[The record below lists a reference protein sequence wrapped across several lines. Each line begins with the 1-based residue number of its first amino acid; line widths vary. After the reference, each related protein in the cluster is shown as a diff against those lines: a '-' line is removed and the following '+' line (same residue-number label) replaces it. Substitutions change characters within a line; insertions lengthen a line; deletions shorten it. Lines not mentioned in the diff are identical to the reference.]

1 MNLSKV
7 QGMPDNSRANESL
20 LLVDDNS
27 TNLQVLYQTLETT
40 GCKLLVAKNGE
51 TALSIAQKAPP
62 DLILLDIMMPG
73 IDGFE
78 VCRRLKADPATAN
91 IPVIFLSA
99 LTDTKDKVQG
109 LQLGAVDYVSKP
121 FQPEEVIARVNT
133 HLTIHRLKREVE
145 EKKDALE
152 DELEVVSVVQRRLLP
167 KNLPE
172 IEGLKLAVHY
182 ETSLYAGGDYY
193 DLVKIAD
200 DQWGFLVADAEGHSA
215 PAAVMMAM
223 TCALFRSYQQAP
235 SEPGELLYFLNEH
248 LCKVADPSFVT
259 ALYVVYDAG
268 RRTLKIA
275 RAGHPLPMIY
285 RSAEKKAIEFNCSG
299 VFPLGIDR
307 YEQVPV
313 TEAQLHPGD
322 RILMYTD
329 GITERFNTDGKTY
342 GEERLLRQLEA
353 GSDLQPQELL
363 TEIMKD
369 VNDFANGRPA
379 DDDQALLLG
388 IVE

>member
-1 MNLSKV
+1 MS
-7 QGMPDNSRANESL
+7 DNRRENEAL
-20 LLVDDNS
+20 LLVDDNP

-51 TALSIAQKAPP
+51 TALSIAQKAAP

-78 VCRRLKADPATAN
+78 VCRRLKNDPATAN

-99 LTDTKDKVQG
+99 LSDTKDKVQG

-121 FQPEEVIARVNT
+121 FQPDEVIARVNT

-145 EKKDALE
+145 KKKDALE
-152 DELEVVSVVQRRLLP
+152 NELKVVSDVQRRLLP

-172 IEGLKLAVHY
+172 IAGLKLAVHY

-193 DLVKIAD
+193 DITRLANN
-200 DQWGFLVADAEGHSA
+200 QWGFLVADAEGHSA

-223 TCALFRSYQQAP
+223 TCALFRSYPEPPA
-235 SEPGELLYFLNEH
+235 EPGKLIFFLNQH
-248 LCKVADPSFVT
+248 LCKVAEPSFVT
-259 ALYVVYDAG
+259 ALYVVYDANHH
-268 RRTLKIA
+268 TLKIA
-275 RAGHPLPMIY
+275 RAGHPPPMIY
-285 RSAEKKAIEFNCSG
+285 RSAEKKAVEVNCSG
-299 VFPLGIDR
+299 VFPLGVDP

-313 TEAQLHPGD
+313 TDVELKPGD

-329 GITERFNTDGKTY
+329 GITERFSSDGETY
-342 GEERLLRQLEA
+342 AEERLLHQLA
-353 GSDLQPQELL
+353 CDGNPRPRELL
-363 TEIMKD
+363 AAIMKD
-369 VNDFANGRPA
+369 VNDFAGERPA

-388 IVE
+388 IVQ

>member
-1 MNLSKV
+1 MSD
-7 QGMPDNSRANESL
+7 DNNENEAL
-20 LLVDDNS
+20 LLVDDNP

-51 TALSIAQKAPP
+51 TALAIAQKASPN
-62 DLILLDIMMPG
+62 LILLDIMMPG

-78 VCRRLKADPATAN
+78 VCRRLKDNPDTAN

-99 LTDTKDKVQG
+99 LTETKDKVQG

-121 FQPEEVIARVNT
+121 FQPDEVIARVNT

-145 EKKDALE
+145 QKKDALE
-152 DELEVVSVVQRRLLP
+152 DELEAASAVQRRLLP
-167 KNLPE
+167 KKLPE
-172 IEGLKLAVHY
+172 IAGLKLAVHY

-193 DLVKIAD
+193 DIAKIAD
-200 DQWGFLVADAEGHSA
+200 NQWGFLVADAEGHSA

-223 TCALFRSYQQAP
+223 TCALFRSYPQPPAD
-235 SEPGELLYFLNEH
+235 PGELLYFLNQH

-259 ALYVVYDAG
+259 ALYVVYDAD
-268 RRTLKIA
+268 RHRLKIA
-275 RAGHPLPMIY
+275 RAGHPPPMIY
-285 RSAEKKAIEFNCSG
+285 RSAEKKAIEYKCGG
-299 VFPLGIDR
+299 VFPLGIDP

-313 TEAQLHPGD
+313 TEAELQPGD

-329 GITERFNTDGKTY
+329 GITERFRIDAETY
-342 GEERLLRQLEA
+342 GEERLLRQLE
-353 GSDLQPQELL
+353 GGGNLQPEELL
-363 TEIMKD
+363 TAIMKD
-369 VNDFANGRPA
+369 VDDFANGRPA

-388 IVE
+388 IVS

>member
-1 MNLSKV
+1 MSDHQKE
-7 QGMPDNSRANESL
+7 NESL
-20 LLVDDNS
+20 LLVDDNP

-51 TALSIAQKAPP
+51 TALSIAQKASP

-78 VCRRLKADPATAN
+78 VCRRLKSDPVTAA

-121 FQPEEVIARVNT
+121 FQPDEVTARVNT

-145 EKKDALE
+145 KKKDALE
-152 DELEVVSVVQRRLLP
+152 DELEIVSDVQCRLLP
-167 KNLPE
+167 KKLPE
-172 IEGLKLAVHY
+172 ITGLKLAVHY

-193 DLVKIAD
+193 DIVKMPD
-200 DQWGFLVADAEGHSA
+200 NQWGFLVADAEGHSA

-223 TCALFRSYQQAP
+223 TCALFRSYPQP
-235 SEPGELLYFLNEH
+235 PTEPGKLLYFLNEH

-259 ALYVVYDAG
+259 ALYIVYDADHQS
-268 RRTLKIA
+268 LKIA
-275 RAGHPLPMIY
+275 RAGHPPPMIC
-285 RSAEKKAIEFNCSG
+285 RSAGQKAVEYNCSG
-299 VFPLGIDR
+299 VFPMGIDP
-307 YEQVPV
+307 YDQVPV
-313 TEAQLHPGD
+313 TEAQLQPGD

-329 GITERFNTDGKTY
+329 GVTERFNTDGKTY
-342 GEERLLRQLEA
+342 GEERLLRQLEVNRQ
-353 GSDLQPQELL
+353 SNPEELL
-363 TEIMKD
+363 AAIMQD
-369 VNDFANGRPA
+369 VDAFANGRPP

-388 IVE
+388 IVQ

>member
-1 MNLSKV
+1 MSDHNKE
-7 QGMPDNSRANESL
+7 NESL
-20 LLVDDNS
+20 LLVDDNP

-51 TALSIAQKAPP
+51 TALSIAQKVSP

-78 VCRRLKADPATAN
+78 VCRRLKADPATAA

-121 FQPEEVIARVNT
+121 FQPDEVIARVNT

-145 EKKDALE
+145 KKKDALE
-152 DELEVVSVVQRRLLP
+152 NELEIVSVVQRRLLP
-167 KNLPE
+167 KKVPE
-172 IEGLKLAVHY
+172 IAGLKLAVHY

-193 DLVKIAD
+193 DIAKMPD
-200 DQWGFLVADAEGHSA
+200 NQWGFLVADAEGHSA

-223 TCALFRSYQQAP
+223 TCALFRSYPQP
-235 SEPGELLYFLNEH
+235 PTEPGGLLYFLNEH
-248 LCKVADPSFVT
+248 LCKVAEPSFVT
-259 ALYVVYDAG
+259 ALYAVYDAV
-268 RRTLKIA
+268 RHTLKIA
-275 RAGHPLPMIY
+275 RAGHPPPMIW
-285 RSAEKKAIEFNCSG
+285 RSAGQKATEYDCSG
-299 VFPLGIDR
+299 VFPMGVDP
-307 YEQVPV
+307 YDQVPPV
-313 TEAQLHPGD
+313 TEAELKPGD

-329 GITERFNTDGKTY
+329 GVTERFNTDGKTY
-342 GEERLLRQLEA
+342 GEERLLRQLEVNRQ
-353 GSDLQPQELL
+353 GNPQELL
-363 TEIMKD
+363 ASIMRD
-369 VNDFANGRPA
+369 VNAFANGRPA
-379 DDDQALLLG
+379 DDDQALLLA

>member
-1 MNLSKV
+1 MT
-7 QGMPDNSRANESL
+7 DNDNEKEAL
-20 LLVDDNS
+20 LLVDDNP

-51 TALSIAQKAPP
+51 TALAIAQKASP

-78 VCRRLKADPATAN
+78 VCRRLKGDPDTAG

-99 LTDTKDKVQG
+99 LTETKDKVQG

-121 FQPEEVIARVNT
+121 FQPDEVIARVNT

-145 EKKDALE
+145 QKKDALE
-152 DELEVVSVVQRRLLP
+152 DELKAASDVQRRLLP
-167 KNLPE
+167 KKLPE
-172 IEGLKLAVHY
+172 ISGLKLAVHY

-193 DLVKIAD
+193 DIAKMSD
-200 DQWGFLVADAEGHSA
+200 NQWGFLVADAEGHSA

-223 TCALFRSYQQAP
+223 TCALFRSYPEPPA
-235 SEPGELLYFLNEH
+235 EPGELLYFLNQH

-268 RRTLKIA
+268 SHLLKIA
-275 RAGHPLPMIY
+275 RAGHPPPMIY
-285 RSAEKKAIEFNCSG
+285 RSAEKKAIEYRCGG
-299 VFPLGIDR
+299 VFPMGIDP
-307 YEQVPV
+307 YDQVPV
-313 TEAQLHPGD
+313 AEAELQPGD

-329 GITERFNTDGKTY
+329 GITERFSIDGETY
-342 GEERLLRQLEA
+342 GEERLLRQLE
-353 GSDLQPQELL
+353 GGGNIQPAELL
-363 TEIMKD
+363 TAIMKD
-369 VNDFANGRPA
+369 VDDFAAGRPA

-388 IVE
+388 IVS

>member
-1 MNLSKV
+1 V
-7 QGMPDNSRANESL
+7 PDNNNENEAL
-20 LLVDDNS
+20 LLVDDNP

-51 TALSIAQKAPP
+51 TALSIAQKVAP

-78 VCRRLKADPATAN
+78 VCRRLKDNPDTAG

-121 FQPEEVIARVNT
+121 FQPDEVIARVNT
-133 HLTIHRLKREVE
+133 HLTINRLKQEVE
-145 EKKDALE
+145 KKKDALE
-152 DELEVVSVVQRRLLP
+152 EELEVVSKVQRRLLP
-167 KNLPE
+167 KKLPE
-172 IEGLKLAVHY
+172 VAGLKLAVHY

-193 DLVKIAD
+193 DITRVAD
-200 DQWGFLVADAEGHSA
+200 NQWGFLVADAEGHSA

-223 TCALFRSYQQAP
+223 TCALFRSYPEPPAD
-235 SEPGELLYFLNEH
+235 PGELLYFLNHH

-259 ALYVVYDAG
+259 ALYVVYDAD
-268 RRTLKIA
+268 RRNLKIS
-275 RAGHPLPMIY
+275 RAGHPPPMIY
-285 RSAEKKAIEFNCSG
+285 RSAEKKAIEYKCGG
-299 VFPLGIDR
+299 VFPMGVDP
-307 YEQVPV
+307 YDQVPV
-313 TEAQLHPGD
+313 TEAELQPGD

-329 GITERFNTDGKTY
+329 GVTERFSRDGNTY
-342 GEERLLRQLEA
+342 GEERLLRQLE
-353 GSDLQPQELL
+353 GEGNIQPEELL
-363 TEIMKD
+363 TAIMKD
-369 VNDFANGRPA
+369 VTDFAAGRPA
-379 DDDQALLLG
+379 DDDQALLLA

>member
-1 MNLSKV
+1 MSKNNPE
-7 QGMPDNSRANESL
+7 QESL
-20 LLVDDNS
+20 LLVDDNP

-51 TALSIAQKAPP
+51 TAISIAQKASP

-78 VCRRLKADPATAN
+78 VCRRLKADSDTAG

-109 LQLGAVDYVSKP
+109 LQLGAIDYVSKP
-121 FQPEEVIARVNT
+121 FQPDEVIARVNT

-152 DELEVVSVVQRRLLP
+152 DELKAASDVQRRLLP
-167 KNLPE
+167 KKFPE
-172 IEGLKLAVHY
+172 IAGLKLAVHY

-193 DLVKIAD
+193 DIAKIAD
-200 DQWGFLVADAEGHSA
+200 DQWGFLMADAEGHSA

-223 TCALFRSYQQAP
+223 TCALFRSYPQPAA
-235 SEPGELLYFLNEH
+235 EPGDLLYFLNEH
-248 LCKVADPSFVT
+248 MCKVADPSFVT
-259 ALYVVYDAG
+259 ALYVVYDAAS
-268 RRTLKIA
+268 RKLKIA
-275 RAGHPLPMIY
+275 RAGHPPPMIY
-285 RSAEKKAIEFNCSG
+285 QSAEKKAIEYTSSG
-299 VFPLGIDR
+299 VFPLGIDP
-307 YEQVPV
+307 YDEVPV
-313 TEAQLHPGD
+313 TEAELQLGD

-329 GITERFNTDGKTY
+329 GITERFNTDGETY
-342 GEERLLRQLEA
+342 GEKRLLRQLEA
-353 GSDLQPQELL
+353 GGDLQPQELL
-363 TEIMKD
+363 SAIMQD
-369 VNDFANGRPA
+369 VNSFANGRPA
-379 DDDQALLLG
+379 DDDQALLLA

>member
-1 MNLSKV
+1 MADHHKE
-7 QGMPDNSRANESL
+7 NESL
-20 LLVDDNS
+20 LLVDDNP

-40 GCKLLVAKNGE
+40 GCKLLVAKDGE
-51 TALSIAQKAPP
+51 TALSIAQKASP

-78 VCRRLKADPATAN
+78 VCRRLKENRATAN

-121 FQPEEVIARVNT
+121 FQPDEVIARVNT

-145 EKKDALE
+145 IKKDALE
-152 DELEVVSVVQRRLLP
+152 NELEVVSDVQRRLLP
-167 KNLPE
+167 KRLPE
-172 IEGLKLAVHY
+172 IEGLKLAIHY

-193 DLVKIAD
+193 DIAKIAD
-200 DQWGFLVADAEGHSA
+200 TQWGFLVADAEGHSA

-223 TCALFRSYQQAP
+223 TCALFRSYPELPAD
-235 SEPGELLYFLNEH
+235 PGKLLYFLNKH

-259 ALYVVYDAG
+259 ALYVVYDAEG
-268 RRTLKIA
+268 HTLRIA
-275 RAGHPLPMIY
+275 RAGHPPPMIY
-285 RSAEKKAIEFNCSG
+285 RFSEKKAIEYGCDG
-299 VFPLGIDR
+299 VFPLGVDP
-307 YEQVPV
+307 YERVPV
-313 TEAQLHPGD
+313 TEAELQAGD

-329 GITERFNTDGKTY
+329 GVTERFDAAGKTY
-342 GEERLLRQLEA
+342 GEERLLQQLETE
-353 GSDLQPQELL
+353 GERPPQEVLNA
-363 TEIMKD
+363 IMKD
-369 VNDFANGRPA
+369 VEKFANGRPA
-379 DDDQALLLG
+379 DDDQALLLA

>member
-1 MNLSKV
+1 MS
-7 QGMPDNSRANESL
+7 DHTSEDESL
-20 LLVDDNS
+20 LLVDDNP

-51 TALSIAQKAPP
+51 AALSIAQKASP

-78 VCRRLKADPATAN
+78 VCRRLKADPATEG

-121 FQPEEVIARVNT
+121 FQPDEVIARVET

-145 EKKDALE
+145 QKKDALE
-152 DELEVVSVVQRRLLP
+152 AELEAASDVQRRLLP
-167 KNLPE
+167 KRLPE
-172 IEGLKLAVHY
+172 IAGLKLAVSY

-193 DLVKIAD
+193 DIAEMAD
-200 DQWGFLVADAEGHSA
+200 NQWGFLMADAEGHSA

-223 TCALFRSYQQAP
+223 TCALFRSYP
-235 SEPGELLYFLNEH
+235 EPPLDPGELLYFLNQH
-248 LCKVADPSFVT
+248 MCKVAEPSFVT
-259 ALYVVYDAG
+259 ALYIVYDANHH
-268 RRTLKIA
+268 TLKIA
-275 RAGHPLPMIY
+275 RAGHPPPMIY
-285 RSAEKKAIEFNCSG
+285 RSSDKKAIEYPCSG
-299 VFPLGIDR
+299 VFPLGIDP
-307 YEQVPV
+307 YEKVPV
-313 TEAQLHPGD
+313 IEAKLQPGD

-329 GITERFNTDGKTY
+329 GITERFSMDGKTY
-342 GEERLLRQLEA
+342 GEERLLRQLE
-353 GSDLQPQELL
+353 GDGKLQPQELL
-363 TEIMKD
+363 GAIMKD
-369 VNDFANGRPA
+369 VDAFAGDRPA

-388 IVE
+388 IVQ

>member
-1 MNLSKV
+1 MSA
-7 QGMPDNSRANESL
+7 SHRENEAL
-20 LLVDDNS
+20 LLVDDNP

-51 TALSIAQKAPP
+51 TALSIAQKAFP

-78 VCRRLKADPATAN
+78 VCRRLKNNPATAN

-121 FQPEEVIARVNT
+121 FQPDEVIARVNT

-145 EKKDALE
+145 KKKDALE
-152 DELEVVSVVQRRLLP
+152 NELKVVSDVQRRLLP

-172 IEGLKLAVHY
+172 IAGLKLAIHY

-193 DLVKIAD
+193 DIVKLAD
-200 DQWGFLVADAEGHSA
+200 NLWGFLVADAEGHSA

-223 TCALFRSYQQAP
+223 TCALFRSYPVPP
-235 SEPGELLYFLNEH
+235 SEPGELIFFLNQH

-259 ALYVVYDAG
+259 ALYIVYDSD
-268 RRTLKIA
+268 RHRLKIA
-275 RAGHPLPMIY
+275 RAGHPPPMIY
-285 RSAEKKAIEFNCSG
+285 RSAEKKAVEAKCSG
-299 VFPLGIDR
+299 VFPMGVDP

-313 TEAQLHPGD
+313 TEAELQPGD

-329 GITERFNTDGKTY
+329 GITERFNSDGNTY
-342 GEERLLRQLEA
+342 GEERLLRQLA
-353 GSDLQPQELL
+353 GDGNRQPEELL
-363 TEIMKD
+363 AAIMKD
-369 VNDFANGRPA
+369 VDDFAGERPA

-388 IVE
+388 IVS

>member
-1 MNLSKV
+1 
-7 QGMPDNSRANESL
+7 MPDHNSADEAL
-20 LLVDDNS
+20 LLVDDNP

-51 TALSIAQKAPP
+51 TALSIAQKASP

-78 VCRRLKADPATAN
+78 VCRRLKADPNTAD

-121 FQPEEVIARVNT
+121 FQPDEVIARVDT

-145 EKKDALE
+145 QKKDALE
-152 DELEVVSVVQRRLLP
+152 AELEAASDVQRRLLP
-167 KNLPE
+167 KRLPE
-172 IEGLKLAVHY
+172 IAGFKLAAHY

-193 DLVKIAD
+193 DIAEMAGN
-200 DQWGFLVADAEGHSA
+200 QWGFLVADAEGHSA

-223 TCALFRSYQQAP
+223 TCALFRSYP
-235 SEPGELLYFLNEH
+235 EPPLDPGELLFFLNQH
-248 LCKVADPSFVT
+248 MCKVAEPSFVT
-259 ALYVVYDAG
+259 ALYIVYDANHH
-268 RRTLKIA
+268 TLKIA
-275 RAGHPLPMIY
+275 RAGHPPPMIY
-285 RSAEKKAIEFNCSG
+285 RSTDKKAIEYPCSG
-299 VFPLGIDR
+299 VFPLGIDP
-307 YEQVPV
+307 YEQVLV
-313 TEAQLHPGD
+313 TEAALQPGD

-329 GITERFNTDGKTY
+329 GVTERFNMDGETY
-342 GEERLLRQLEA
+342 GEERLLRQLE
-353 GSDLQPQELL
+353 GEGNLQPQELL
-363 TEIMKD
+363 AAIMKD
-369 VNDFANGRPA
+369 VDAFANGRPA

-388 IVE
+388 IVQ

>member
-1 MNLSKV
+1 MSDHPKEI
-7 QGMPDNSRANESL
+7 ESL
-20 LLVDDNS
+20 LLVDDNP

-51 TALSIAQKAPP
+51 TALSIAQKASP

-78 VCRRLKADPATAN
+78 VCRRLKADPATAA

-121 FQPEEVIARVNT
+121 FQPDEVIARVNT

-145 EKKDALE
+145 KKKDALE
-152 DELEVVSVVQRRLLP
+152 NELKIVSDVQRRLLP
-167 KNLPE
+167 KKVPE
-172 IEGLKLAVHY
+172 ITGLKLAIHY

-193 DLVKIAD
+193 DIAKMPD
-200 DQWGFLVADAEGHSA
+200 NQWGFLVADAEGHSA

-223 TCALFRSYQQAP
+223 TCALFRSYPQP
-235 SEPGELLYFLNEH
+235 PTEPGKLLYFLNEH
-248 LCKVADPSFVT
+248 LCKVAEPSFVT
-259 ALYVVYDAG
+259 ALYIIYDAN
-268 RRTLKIA
+268 RHILKIA
-275 RAGHPLPMIY
+275 RAGHPLPMIW
-285 RSAEKKAIEFNCSG
+285 RSAGQKAIEYDCSG
-299 VFPLGIDR
+299 VFPMGIDP
-307 YEQVPV
+307 YDQVPV
-313 TEAQLHPGD
+313 TTEAELQPGD

-329 GITERFNTDGKTY
+329 GVTERFSTDGKTY
-342 GEERLLRQLEA
+342 GEERLLRQLEVNRQ
-353 GSDLQPQELL
+353 GNPQEMLAA
-363 TEIMKD
+363 IMQD
-369 VNDFANGRPA
+369 VDAFANGRPA

-388 IVE
+388 IVQ

>member
-1 MNLSKV
+1 MS
-7 QGMPDNSRANESL
+7 DNRRENEAL
-20 LLVDDNS
+20 LLVDDNP

-51 TALSIAQKAPP
+51 TALSIAQKASP

-78 VCRRLKADPATAN
+78 VCRRLKDNPATTH

-99 LTDTKDKVQG
+99 LSDTKDKVQG

-121 FQPEEVIARVNT
+121 FQPDEVIARVNT

-145 EKKDALE
+145 KKKDALE
-152 DELEVVSVVQRRLLP
+152 NELKVVSDVQLRLLP

-172 IEGLKLAVHY
+172 IAGLKLAVHY

-193 DLVKIAD
+193 DIAQLPNN
-200 DQWGFLVADAEGHSA
+200 QWGFLVADAEGHSA

-223 TCALFRSYQQAP
+223 TCALFRSYPEPPA
-235 SEPGELLYFLNEH
+235 EPGDLLFFLNQH

-259 ALYVVYDAG
+259 ALYVVYDA
-268 RRTLKIA
+268 THHTFKIA
-275 RAGHPLPMIY
+275 RAGHPPPMIY
-285 RSAEKKAIEFNCSG
+285 QSAEKKAFEVNCSG
-299 VFPLGIDR
+299 VFPMGIDP

-313 TEAQLHPGD
+313 TEVELKPGD

-329 GITERFNTDGKTY
+329 GITERFDRNNETY
-342 GEERLLRQLEA
+342 AEERLLQQLA
-353 GSDLQPQELL
+353 GDGNSSPRELL
-363 TEIMKD
+363 AAIMKD
-369 VNDFANGRPA
+369 VNKFADGRPA
-379 DDDQALLLG
+379 DDDQALLLA

>member
-1 MNLSKV
+1 MSEN
-7 QGMPDNSRANESL
+7 NNENEAL
-20 LLVDDNS
+20 LLVDDNP

-51 TALSIAQKAPP
+51 TALSIAQKAAP

-78 VCRRLKADPATAN
+78 VCRRLKDNPDTAS

-121 FQPEEVIARVNT
+121 FQPDEVIARVNT
-133 HLTIHRLKREVE
+133 HLTIHRLKQEVE
-145 EKKDALE
+145 KKKDALE
-152 DELEVVSVVQRRLLP
+152 GELEVVSKVQRRLLP
-167 KNLPE
+167 KKLPE
-172 IEGLKLAVHY
+172 IAGLKLAVHY

-193 DLVKIAD
+193 DIAKLAD
-200 DQWGFLVADAEGHSA
+200 NRWGFLVADAEGHSA

-223 TCALFRSYQQAP
+223 TCALFRSYP
-235 SEPGELLYFLNEH
+235 EPPVEPGELLFFLNQH

-259 ALYVVYDAG
+259 ALYIVYDADH
-268 RRTLKIA
+268 RHLKIA
-275 RAGHPLPMIY
+275 RAGHPPPMIY
-285 RSAEKKAIEFNCSG
+285 RSAEKKAVEYSCSG
-299 VFPLGIDR
+299 VFPMGVDP
-307 YEQVPV
+307 YDQVPV
-313 TEAQLHPGD
+313 AEAELQPGD

-329 GITERFNTDGKTY
+329 GITERFSKDGNTY
-342 GEERLLRQLEA
+342 GEERLLRQLE
-353 GSDLQPQELL
+353 GGGNTQPEELL
-363 TEIMKD
+363 TAIMKD
-369 VNDFANGRPA
+369 VDAFANGRPA

-388 IVE
+388 IVS

>member
-1 MNLSKV
+1 MS
-7 QGMPDNSRANESL
+7 DNRHENEAL
-20 LLVDDNS
+20 LLVDDNP

-51 TALSIAQKAPP
+51 TALSIAQKAAP

-78 VCRRLKADPATAN
+78 VCRRLKNDPATAN

-99 LTDTKDKVQG
+99 LSDTKDKVQG

-121 FQPEEVIARVNT
+121 FQPDEVIARVNT

-145 EKKDALE
+145 KKKDALE
-152 DELEVVSVVQRRLLP
+152 NELKVVSDVQRRLLP

-172 IEGLKLAVHY
+172 IAGLKLAVHY

-193 DLVKIAD
+193 DITRLANN
-200 DQWGFLVADAEGHSA
+200 QWGFLVADAEGHSA

-223 TCALFRSYQQAP
+223 TCALFRSYP
-235 SEPGELLYFLNEH
+235 EPPVEPGKLLFFLNQH
-248 LCKVADPSFVT
+248 LCKVAEPSFVT
-259 ALYVVYDAG
+259 ALYVVYDANHH
-268 RRTLKIA
+268 TLKIA
-275 RAGHPLPMIY
+275 RAGHPPPMIY
-285 RSAEKKAIEFNCSG
+285 RSAEKKAVEVNCSG
-299 VFPLGIDR
+299 VFPLGVDP

-313 TEAQLHPGD
+313 TDVELKPGD

-329 GITERFNTDGKTY
+329 GITERFSMDGKTY
-342 GEERLLRQLEA
+342 GEERLLRQLESS
-353 GSDLQPQELL
+353 GNHQPSELL
-363 TEIMKD
+363 AMIMKD
-369 VNDFANGRPA
+369 VEAFAGGRPA

-388 IVE
+388 IVN